1 MEGHRVQKHD
11 ITADTLPLKALLK
24 GAGHKYSHGHAL
36 VVSGGFGRSGA
47 ARLAARGA
55 LRIGAGLVT
64 LAVPASALSEV
75 AAQITA
81 IMMTEASASAQLEE
95 HLRDDRI
102 NAICLGPGLG
112 ICDTSAAM
120 ISTALTSDR
129 SVVLDADAL
138 TLIAQDRRLFSRL
151 HQRCVLTPHKGE
163 FARLFPDISERL
175 DAGSPLDK
183 ARATVEAARR
193 AGCVVLLKGENTVVA
208 RPDGHVGVHAA
219 QGPRAAPWLATAGSG
234 DVLAGFVTGL
244 IARGF
249 LPFQAA
255 ELGAF
260 LHVEAAIMFGPGL
273 IAEDLPE
280 QIASVLGS
288 WQS

>member
-1 MEGHRVQKHD
+1 MQKYE

-64 LAVPASALSEV
+64 LAVPASALVEV

-81 IMMTEASASAQLEE
+81 IMMKEVSASAQLEE

-102 NAICLGPGLG
+102 NALCLGPGLG
-112 ICDTSAAM
+112 VCDNSAAM

-138 TLIAQDRRLFSRL
+138 TLIAQDRALFSRL
-151 HQRCVLTPHKGE
+151 HHRCVLTPHKGE
-163 FARLFPDISERL
+163 FTRLFPDISERL
-175 DAGSPLDK
+175 DTGPPIEK
-183 ARATVEAARR
+183 ARAAVDAARR
-193 AGCVVLLKGENTVVA
+193 AGCVVLFKGENSVVA
-208 RPDGHVGVHAA
+208 RPNGSVGVHSA

-234 DVLAGFVTGL
+234 DVLAGFITGL

-249 LPFQAA
+249 SPFQAA
-255 ELGAF
+255 ELGAY
-260 LHVEAAIMFGPGL
+260 LHVEAAIKFGPAL

-280 QIASVLGS
+280 QMAPVFRHL
-288 WQS
+288 QS